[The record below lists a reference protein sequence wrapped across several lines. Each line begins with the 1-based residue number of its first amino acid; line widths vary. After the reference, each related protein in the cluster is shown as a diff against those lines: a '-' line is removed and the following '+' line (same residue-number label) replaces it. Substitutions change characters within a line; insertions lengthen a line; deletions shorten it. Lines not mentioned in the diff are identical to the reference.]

1 MAQPPIH
8 WTALIAQHRAARVA
22 HGRMRDRDLPQLERD
37 EATIAFGRALD
48 QMFLSME
55 ALSEEGVLAFL
66 SVSLA
71 RKQIMAP
78 NQRAM

>member
-1 MAQPPIH
+1 MAQTPIH

-22 HGRMRDRDLPQLERD
+22 HGRMRDRALPQVERD

-66 SVSLA
+66 SASLS
-71 RKQIMAP
+71 RKAIVTSGRRVM
-78 NQRAM
+78 

>member
-22 HGRMRDRDLPQLERD
+22 YGRMRDRGLPQSERD

-55 ALSEEGVLAFL
+55 ALSDEGVLAF
-66 SVSLA
+66 VSATLA
-71 RKQIMAP
+71 RKMILAP
-78 NQRAM
+78 NRRAM